1 MLLREWPYNNTQ
13 NTTNKQKKHNKE
25 TKFDTADLFV
35 DLIQK
40 PYFECAIFIT
50 RETSKKILHLEEFL
64 KKIFDLYFPFRRR
77 NAIFKYVIN
86 SIVILTITLDY
97 LGFCEEKSFQNIL
110 SMSSMYLIVLRK
122 KIAFVLFEF

>member
-40 PYFECAIFIT
+40 PYFEIAIFIT
-50 RETSKKILHLEEFL
+50 RKKSKKILHLEEFL
-64 KKIFDLYFPFRRR
+64 KIFLGFYFPFRRR
-77 NAIFKYVIN
+77 NSIFKYVIN
-86 SIVILTITLDY
+86 SIMILTITLFRILRGKKFSKY
-97 LGFCEEKSFQNIL
+97 LEYVKYVLNSASQENCFRSF
-110 SMSSMYLIVLRK
+110 
-122 KIAFVLFEF
+122 